1 MTGGLESYNRF
12 ALPQRTS
19 LAIRVLGT
27 YGGSAPGY
35 RMTTF
40 LIDGETALDAGS
52 LTETLPFGAQR
63 RVRRV
68 VLTHAHFDHFASLP
82 FLVAN
87 LVGRESAPL
96 EVAAPEPVLSALRKH
111 VFNDV
116 TWPDFTRLPSPARPT
131 LRFRPMS
138 EGRPFRA
145 GSVTLTPV
153 PVSHLIP
160 GYGYIVAKPGRSVVF
175 SGDTAPTERLW
186 RTARKVRNLKAI
198 FLEVSFSDTQAEAAD
213 DSKHMTPRLV
223 AEELAKMPPRVPVY
237 LYHMKPPS
245 LARIRR
251 EIAALR
257 EPRLKLLE
265 SERSFRF

>member
-1 MTGGLESYNRF
+1 
-12 ALPQRTS
+12 
-19 LAIRVLGT
+19 
-27 YGGSAPGY
+27 
-35 RMTTF
+35 MTTF

-52 LTETLPFGAQR
+52 LTETLPLGAQR
-63 RVRRV
+63 RIRRV
-68 VLTHAHFDHFASLP
+68 ALTHAHFDHFASLP

-87 LVGRESAPL
+87 LAGRGSAPL
-96 EVAAPEPVLSALRKH
+96 EVVAPAPVLSALRKH

-116 TWPDFTRLPSPARPT
+116 TWPDFTRLPSAARPT
-131 LRFRPMS
+131 LRFRQIS
-138 EGRPFRA
+138 ERQPFRA

-153 PVSHLIP
+153 PVRHLVP
-160 GYGYIVAKPGRSVVF
+160 GFGYVVSKPGRAVVF
-175 SGDTAPTERLW
+175 SGDTCPTERIW
-186 RTARKVRNLKAI
+186 AVARRTRNLKAI
-198 FLEVSFSDTQAEAAD
+198 FLEVSFSDTQADLAR
-213 DSKHMTPRLV
+213 DSCHMTPRLV
-223 AEELAKMPPRVPVY
+223 AEELAKMPPKVPVY

>member
-1 MTGGLESYNRF
+1 
-12 ALPQRTS
+12 LPQQSS

-52 LTETLPFGAQR
+52 LTETLPLGAQR
-63 RVRRV
+63 RIRRV
-68 VLTHAHFDHFASLP
+68 TLTHAHFDHLASLP

-87 LVGRESAPL
+87 LAGRGSEPL
-96 EVAAPEPVLSALRKH
+96 EVAAPAPVIAAIRKH
-111 VFNDV
+111 VFNDL
-116 TWPDFTRLPSPARPT
+116 TWPDFTKLPSPAKPT
-131 LRFRPMS
+131 LRFRTIS
-138 EGRPFRA
+138 ESRPYRA

-153 PVSHLIP
+153 PVKHLSP
-160 GYGYIVAKPGRSVVF
+160 GFGYIVSKPGRAVVF
-175 SGDTAPTERLW
+175 SGDTCPTERIW
-186 RTARKVRNLKAI
+186 QVARRTRNLKAI
-198 FLEVSFSDTQAEAAD
+198 FLEVSFSDSQAELAR
-213 DSKHMTPRLV
+213 DSCHMTPSLV
-223 AEELAKMPPRVPVY
+223 AEELEKMPAKVPVY

>member
-1 MTGGLESYNRF
+1 MPPRS
-12 ALPQRTS
+12 S

-40 LIDGETALDAGS
+40 LIDGETALDAGA
-52 LTETLPFGAQR
+52 LTETLPLGAQR

-96 EVAAPEPVLSALRKH
+96 EVAAPAPVISALRKH

-116 TWPDFTRLPSPARPT
+116 TWPDFTRLPSPAKPT
-131 LRFRPMS
+131 LRFRPTPA
-138 EGRPFRA
+138 GRPFRA
-145 GSVTLTPV
+145 GEVSMTPV
-153 PVSHLIP
+153 AVDHVVP
-160 GYGYIVAKPGRSVVF
+160 GYGYVVSKPGRAVVF
-175 SGDTAPTERLW
+175 SGDTCPTERIW
-186 RTARKVRNLKAI
+186 AVARRVRDLKAI
-198 FLEVSFSDTQAEAAD
+198 FLEVSFSDTQAELAR
-213 DSKHMTPRLV
+213 DSCHMTPRLV
-223 AEELAKMPPRVPVY
+223 FAELAKMPPRVPVY

>member
-1 MTGGLESYNRF
+1 
-12 ALPQRTS
+12 
-19 LAIRVLGT
+19 
-27 YGGSAPGY
+27 
-35 RMTTF
+35 MTTF
-40 LIDGETALDAGS
+40 LIDGETALDAGA
-52 LTETLPFGAQR
+52 LTEALPLAAQR

-68 VLTHAHFDHFASLP
+68 ALTHAHFDHLASLP

-87 LVGRESAPL
+87 LAGRESAPL
-96 EVAAPEPVLSALRKH
+96 EVLAPQPVISALRRH
-111 VFNDV
+111 VFNDS
-116 TWPDFTRLPSPARPT
+116 TWPDFTKLPSPARPALK
-131 LRFRPMS
+131 LRAMPD
-138 EGRPFRA
+138 GRPFRA

-160 GYGYIVAKPGRSVVF
+160 GFGYVVSKPGRAVVF
-175 SGDTAPTERLW
+175 SGDTGPTERLW
-186 RTARKVRNLKAI
+186 QVARRVRDLKAV
-198 FLEVSFSDTQAEAAD
+198 FLEVSFSDTQEDLAR
-213 DSKHMTPRLV
+213 DSCHMTPRLV
-223 AEELAKMPPRVPVY
+223 AEELAKIPPRVPVY

>member
-1 MTGGLESYNRF
+1 
-12 ALPQRTS
+12 

-40 LIDGETALDAGS
+40 LIDGETALDAGA
-52 LTETLPFGAQR
+52 LTESLPLAAQR
-63 RVRRV
+63 RIRRV
-68 VLTHAHFDHFASLP
+68 ALTHAHFDHFASLP

-87 LVGRESAPL
+87 LAGRESTPL
-96 EVAAPEPVLSALRKH
+96 EVAAPAPVLASIRRH
-111 VFNDV
+111 VFNDS
-116 TWPDFTRLPSPARPT
+116 TWPDFTHLPSASRPA
-131 LRFRPMS
+131 LKFRTIA
-138 EGRPFRA
+138 EGRPYRA
-145 GSVTLTPV
+145 GAVTLTPV
-153 PVSHLIP
+153 AVNHLIP
-160 GYGYIVAKPGRSVVF
+160 GYGYIVSKPGRSVVF
-175 SGDTAPTERLW
+175 SGDTGPTERLW
-186 RTARKVRNLKAI
+186 KVVSRVRNLKAV
-198 FLEVSFSDTQAEAAD
+198 FLEVSFSDDQQDLAR

-223 AEELAKMPPRVPVY
+223 ARELAKMPAKVPVY

-251 EIAALR
+251 EIAALG